1 MPNTRKQRPSS
12 LNPLPF
18 FQAETG
24 ETSLTLEAWVPGFLA
39 GFHSAK
45 ERLERLVHIRRRDL
59 QNVAVDLRRKGLV
72 RR

>member
-1 MPNTRKQRPSS
+1 M
-12 LNPLPF
+12 
-18 FQAETG
+18 
-24 ETSLTLEAWVPGFLA
+24 TLEAWVPGFLA